1 MTVWFEPSVV
11 IVENTSVIQNL
22 ECVDWLNKRILFLF
36 YKFVR
41 CLTDT
46 GEDSKLVHRRKRPK
60 VETLFSSFFDAF
72 ERRVW
77 LSAES
82 KILALI
88 FGDFRLYRLTLRVHH
103 ILRITNFFRTMYEY
117 EKYATKFES
126 NLRLSVHF

>member
-11 IVENTSVIQNL
+11 IVDNTSVIQNL
-22 ECVDWLNKRILFLF
+22 ECVDWLNKGILFIF
-36 YKFVR
+36 YEFVR

-60 VETLFSSFFDAF
+60 VETHFFSFFDAF

-82 KILALI
+82 KMLVLI
-88 FGDFRLYRLTLRVHH
+88 FGHFRLYRLTLRVHH
-103 ILRITNFFRTMYEY
+103 ILRITNFFKECKNMKKTQQ
-117 EKYATKFES
+117 KFKS
-126 NLRLSVHF
+126 NLRLSIHF